1 MLVKQV
7 SQALVLLLELSD
19 DRLLV
24 CHFVKECVGVGLK
37 LAIHRV
43 SGVKLVISLTQS
55 ARGILILLL
64 QLIESLPK
72 VVKVS
77 RLGCE
82 LLAHRVLK
90 MVERELQV
98 LNVRLTALHPSLL
111 LHKIPTQPVV
121 DCRLRV

>member
-24 CHFVKECVGVGLK
+24 CHFVKECIGVSLK

-43 SGVKLVISLTQS
+43 SGVKFVVSLAQS
-55 ARGILILLL
+55 ACGILVLLL
-64 QLIESLPK
+64 QFVESLPE

-98 LNVRLTALHPSLL
+98 LNVRLAALHPSLL
-111 LHKIPTQPVV
+111 LHKIPSQPVV